1 MLADRRQARS
11 FATAVDG
18 IGGRAQG
25 RGGTGAGSEVPS
37 LASLVDSIRTLPAVR
52 PTDHFRGE
60 LRARLLMAAELEFA
74 GGPSA
79 ASHTP
84 GPTSGRVQRGLA
96 AATGAVVLAGAGA
109 GLASASAS
117 SVPGDLLYPVKRG
130 LEQVDLTVATGSLEQ
145 GMTELD
151 RAAARLAEA
160 ESLLDSDAGQLA
172 RLPGTFV
179 DFSSSAAIGRDLLLQ
194 SYASSGDPAAL
205 RAMQDFVSHSSQ
217 SMTAMVPQLPAAA
230 QAAFVDA
237 AEQIV
242 GTDSA
247 IEQVCPTCAP
257 DTASGPADLLAD
269 STASLS
275 GADDPAAGGTAAA
288 DPDPADSG
296 GPGESA
302 PVNSGEEAGG
312 AVAGQS
318 PASEQGPVEV
328 STGGGAEGGEVPSEG
343 AGSAPAPGPSA
354 ASPPPL
360 TATEA

>member
-1 MLADRRQARS
+1 MPMLADRRQARS

-25 RGGTGAGSEVPS
+25 RGGSGAGSEVSS

-52 PTDHFRGE
+52 PTDDFRGE

-74 GGPSA
+74 GGTSA

-130 LEQVDLTVATGSLEQ
+130 LEQVDLTVATGPLEQ

-151 RAAARLAEA
+151 RATARLAEA
-160 ESLLDSDAGQLA
+160 ESLLNSDAGQLA

-179 DFSSSAAIGRDLLLQ
+179 DFSSSAAIGRDQLLQ

-205 RAMQDFVSHSSQ
+205 RAMQDFVSHGSQ

-247 IEQVCPTCAP
+247 IE
-257 DTASGPADLLAD
+257 
-269 STASLS
+269 
-275 GADDPAAGGTAAA
+275 
-288 DPDPADSG
+288 
-296 GPGESA
+296 
-302 PVNSGEEAGG
+302 
-312 AVAGQS
+312 
-318 PASEQGPVEV
+318 
-328 STGGGAEGGEVPSEG
+328 
-343 AGSAPAPGPSA
+343 
-354 ASPPPL
+354 
-360 TATEA
+360 